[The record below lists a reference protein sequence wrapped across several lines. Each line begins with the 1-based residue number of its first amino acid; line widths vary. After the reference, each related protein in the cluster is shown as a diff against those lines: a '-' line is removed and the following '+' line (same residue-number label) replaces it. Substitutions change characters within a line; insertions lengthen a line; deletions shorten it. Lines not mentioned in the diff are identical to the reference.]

1 MEIKFKC
8 MRCNGEHD
16 DIEDAAYCCAQIQR
30 VAVCGECGFKTM
42 SPYEASKHKC
52 EDRANEN

>member
-16 DIEDAAYCCAQIQR
+16 EIEDAAYCCAQIKR
-30 VAVCGECGFKTM
+30 VAVCGCGFKTV
-42 SPYEASKHKC
+42 SPEVADKHECEEIKC
-52 EDRANEN
+52 